1 MHQAKCVHVLF
12 RAYFQTMHSAVENV
26 RYTVH
31 TFFQTI
37 RPADCVLFTCID
49 RNQTSLKSVECACS
63 TDLQLEDNNNLK
75 TMSMFCYRWLCNT
88 NQVNFNTSSK
98 KNLACKLKIEFAS
111 GFLMTAAHIGSLPLE
126 SVAAYIAPP
135 LVGCVP
141 LAAHLSPTAAYMWLW
156 HVACG
161 SKYVHSTT
169 SGPPLLGAHLSPTA
183 TNCLPLA
190 PSSPCPGATCPAQG
204 VLFFGSQYNHVYTY
218 VRCR

>member
-1 MHQAKCVHVLF
+1 
-12 RAYFQTMHSAVENV
+12 
-26 RYTVH
+26 
-31 TFFQTI
+31 
-37 RPADCVLFTCID
+37 
-49 RNQTSLKSVECACS
+49 
-63 TDLQLEDNNNLK
+63 
-75 TMSMFCYRWLCNT
+75 MSMFCYRWLCNT

-190 PSSPCPGATCPAQG
+190 PRSPCPGATCPAVHKRFYSLLICVNLTFTYFWPKDRSFKNIFLG
-204 VLFFGSQYNHVYTY
+204 LLAPMNCCPFFLTKNTLHL
-218 VRCR
+218 